1 MSRAGVC
8 DPAARSGVRLIAA
21 VGCGCLFC
29 VKDIVRTVL
38 EVLRL
43 AVSRESL
50 GAPPPAAGTPAR
62 RAAPGILHV
71 LFVSREPLGEEPAA
85 PARPR
90 RPLLRWLLAPE
101 ELPLDPPAPAPP
113 RRRGRLAALLAP
125 EKLDDSP

>member
-1 MSRAGVC
+1 M
-8 DPAARSGVRLIAA
+8 RLIAA
-21 VGCGCLFC
+21 VGCGCLIC

-50 GAPPPAAGTPAR
+50 GTPPRAGDVPPR
-62 RAAPGILHV
+62 RSAPGVLHV
-71 LFVSREPLGEEPAA
+71 LFISREPLGVEPPA

-101 ELPLDPPAPAPP
+101 PLPLDPPEPAPP

-125 EKLDDSP
+125 EKLDDAP